1 MLKRKF
7 YNDLVKW
14 KSEKKQEC
22 LLVNGARQI
31 GKTYIIDF
39 FGRENYGQNYIYMN
53 LLKNPGQKEI
63 FEGSI
68 EPSEI
73 YKRLQ
78 LNLKNVSLKEN
89 KTLIFID
96 EIQVCPKARTALKFL
111 AIDNRYDIIAS
122 GSLLGIHY
130 NQTENDIETA
140 RQISIPVGYEREVEM
155 HSLDF
160 EEFLWAC
167 GIQEQSVTILREYFE
182 KQEVVPADINEKYE
196 QLLREYL
203 VVGGMPEVV
212 STFVATGNYHK
223 AFEVQRK
230 ILQAYED
237 DIQHYASNTEKPKIK
252 LCYNSIPKQLAKE
265 YTKFQYKTIE
275 KQGSAKKYGNSLAW
289 LEDAGLVKA
298 VRNVSLPEMPLKA
311 YEQYENFKIYGTDIG
326 ITTALFGTETQI
338 ALAKNQLKGPA
349 KGGIYENL
357 VFDMLN
363 KRGIGLNYYKRAD
376 NTQEIEFL
384 IEKDGAVIPVEVKS
398 KNGDTSSLNEF
409 IARQNPAIAYK
420 LIDGNIGCQSPK
432 ITIPHYMAMFI

>member
-14 KSEKKQEC
+14 KKEKKQEC

-31 GKTYIIDF
+31 GKTFIIDT
-39 FGRENYGQNYIYMN
+39 FGRENYGQHYIYLN
-53 LLKNPGQKEI
+53 LLKNPEHKEI
-63 FEGSI
+63 FEGSL
-68 EPSEI
+68 EPTEI

-78 LNLKNVSLKEN
+78 ISLKNARLEDN

-130 NQTENDIETA
+130 NQSVNDVEMEK
-140 RQISIPVGYEREVEM
+140 QISIPVGYEREVEM

-167 GIQEQSVTILREYFE
+167 GINEQAVAILREYFE
-182 KQEVVPADINEKYE
+182 KQKVVPTEINEKYE

-203 VVGGMPEVV
+203 VLGGMPEVV
-212 STFVATGNYHK
+212 NTFVETANFNK
-223 AFEVQRK
+223 AFDVQRK

-237 DIQHYASNTEKPKIK
+237 DIQHYATNTEKPKIK
-252 LCYNSIPKQLAKE
+252 MCYNSIPKQLAKE
-265 YTKFQYKTIE
+265 YTKFQFKTIE
-275 KQGSAKKYGNSLAW
+275 KMGSAKKYGSSLAW

-298 VRNVSLPEMPLKA
+298 VRNVSLPEIPLRA
-311 YEQYENFKIYGTDIG
+311 YEQYENFKVYGTDIG
-326 ITTALFGTETQI
+326 ITTALFGTETQF
-338 ALAKNQLKGPA
+338 ALVKNQLKGPA

-357 VFDMLN
+357 IFDMLN
-363 KRGIGLNYYKRAD
+363 KRKISLNYYKRAD
-376 NTQEIEFL
+376 NTQEIEFVF
-384 IEKDGAVIPVEVKS
+384 ERNGAVVPVEVKS
-398 KNGDTSSLNEF
+398 KNGMTYSLNEF
-409 IARQNPAIAYK
+409 IEQHKPAVAYK
-420 LIDGNIGCQSPK
+420 LIDGNFGIQPPK
-432 ITIPHYMAMFI
+432 ITMPHYMAMFV

>member
-7 YNDLVKW
+7 YNDLVRW
-14 KSEKKQEC
+14 KKEKKQEC

-31 GKTYIIDF
+31 GKTFIIDT
-39 FGRENYGQNYIYMN
+39 FGRENYGQNYIYIN
-53 LLKNPGQKEI
+53 LLKNPEHKEI
-63 FEGSI
+63 FEGSL
-68 EPSEI
+68 EPAEI

-78 LNLKNVSLKEN
+78 ISLKNVRLVEN

-130 NQTENDIETA
+130 NQSVNDVELEK
-140 RQISIPVGYEREVEM
+140 QISIPVGYEREVEM

-167 GIQEQSVTILREYFE
+167 GIQEQAVAILREYFE
-182 KQEVVPADINEKYE
+182 KQQVVPTEINEKYE

-212 STFVATGNYHK
+212 NTFVATSNFYK
-223 AFEVQRK
+223 AFEVQQK

-237 DIQHYASNTEKPKIK
+237 DIQHYASNVDKPKIK
-252 LCYNSIPKQLAKE
+252 MCYNSIPKQLAKE
-265 YTKFQYKTIE
+265 YTKFQFKTIE
-275 KQGSAKKYGNSLAW
+275 KMGSAKKYGSSLAW
-289 LEDAGLVKA
+289 LEDAGLVKS
-298 VRNVSLPEMPLKA
+298 VRNVSLPEIPLKA
-311 YEQYENFKIYGTDIG
+311 YEQYENFKVYGTDIG

-338 ALAKNQLKGPA
+338 ALVKNQLKGPA

-357 VFDMLN
+357 IFDMLN
-363 KRGIGLNYYKRAD
+363 KRKIGLNYFKRAD
-376 NTQEIEFL
+376 NTQEIEFVF
-384 IEKDGAVIPVEVKS
+384 EKNGAVVPVEVKS
-398 KNGDTSSLNEF
+398 KNGMTYSLNEY
-409 IARQNPAIAYK
+409 IEQHNPAVVYK
-420 LIDGNIGCQSPK
+420 LIDGNIGSLPPK
-432 ITIPHYMAMFI
+432 ITLPHYMAMFV